1 MIIIVVVLRMG
12 MMIRLVAV
20 LTFDGDLF
28 RSVLSLEGCIA
39 CLVAKGKND
48 EA

>member
-12 MMIRLVAV
+12 MMIRFW
-20 LTFDGDLF
+20 TFGGDLF